1 MNTETKTG
9 GILDFF
15 SEAATETAT
24 DAVESALLTFIEVEK
39 KKAIDQAK
47 REVAP
52 VAIGLGLVAGLLGGF
67 LSTRWL
73 GR

>member
-1 MNTETKTG
+1 M
-9 GILDFF
+9 DFF
-15 SEAATETAT
+15 SETAAETAT
-24 DAVESALLTFIEVEK
+24 EAAESALLTFIEVEK

-73 GR
+73 KR